1 MRKQV
6 LVLVGLVAATGVAF
20 AAAPGAPG
28 RPEGPDG
35 RRGPRM
41 EGRRDMKEAL
51 GINDAQAAEL
61 KKLRSEQQKKHVRHA
76 ADMRVA
82 QMELRELLL
91 AQTVDEKAVR
101 AKAKQIADLH
111 VAAANERVEAQLA
124 LRKVLNAE
132 QAEKV
137 MKAMGRRH
145 GREGMR
151 DGKRERGQGKGH
163 GPRHRRGPR
172 AADGEQP
179 EENGDASD
187 L

>member
-61 KKLRSEQQKKHVRHA
+61 KKLRSEQQKKHVQHA

-111 VAAANERVEAQLA
+111 V
-124 LRKVLNAE
+124 
-132 QAEKV
+132 
-137 MKAMGRRH
+137 
-145 GREGMR
+145 
-151 DGKRERGQGKGH
+151 
-163 GPRHRRGPR
+163 
-172 AADGEQP
+172 
-179 EENGDASD
+179 
-187 L
+187 